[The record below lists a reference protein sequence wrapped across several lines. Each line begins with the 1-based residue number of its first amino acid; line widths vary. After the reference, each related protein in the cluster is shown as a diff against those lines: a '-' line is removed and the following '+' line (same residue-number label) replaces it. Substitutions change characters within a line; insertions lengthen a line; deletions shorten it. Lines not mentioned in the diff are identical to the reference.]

1 MLLGLTIFFF
11 FFLNVAVGSCIQNF
25 FIWYI
30 CIYFYVLDRYS
41 FIFVWMLYKAVRVLC
56 CRESHAR
63 ELHAS
68 CKPERVSKS
77 NFLCMMHFESLRNAV
92 FPVISHILNFFFFLW
107 IFILRQRSVLK
118 QGMSAE
124 EGFLWSTL
132 SCMQFVEE

>member
-1 MLLGLTIFFF
+1 MLLFDHAFRISSFGTFAFT
-11 FFLNVAVGSCIQNF
+11 
-25 FIWYI
+25 
-30 CIYFYVLDRYS
+30 FYVLDRYS

-63 ELHAS
+63 DLHAS
-68 CKPERVSKS
+68 CKPERVSQS
-77 NFLCMMHFESLRNAV
+77 NLLCMMHFELLRNAV
-92 FPVISHILNFFFFLW
+92 SPPFFSYIKLFSFSFFLW

>member
-1 MLLGLTIFFF
+1 
-11 FFLNVAVGSCIQNF
+11 
-25 FIWYI
+25 
-30 CIYFYVLDRYS
+30 
-41 FIFVWMLYKAVRVLC
+41 MLYKAVRVLC

-68 CKPERVSKS
+68 CKLERVSQS
-77 NFLCMMHFESLRNAV
+77 NFLCMMDFELLRNAV
-92 FPVISHILNFFFFLW
+92 FPPLFSYIKFFSFLMW
-107 IFILRQRSVLK
+107 IFILRQHSVLK

>member
-11 FFLNVAVGSCIQNF
+11 FNVAVGSCIQNF

-68 CKPERVSKS
+68 CKPERVSQS
-77 NFLCMMHFESLRNAV
+77 NLLCMMHFELLRNAV
-92 FPVISHILNFFFFLW
+92 FPPFFSYIKLFSFLFLR
-107 IFILRQRSVLK
+107 IFILRERSVLK

>member
-1 MLLGLTIFFF
+1 MLLGLTIFF

-68 CKPERVSKS
+68 CKPERVSQS